1 MSPMGAAEKA
11 RRIDEL
17 RARANELKK
26 EVDYYNALQ
35 LALKLVLNG
44 SYGAWAAKYFI
55 LYNDAVASTITA
67 EGRELTQKMDKVNQ
81 AYWHEQWHLD
91 QELHRNLCV
100 RNVSPIPTTEPTTVY
115 GDTDS
120 LFVSFKPAL
129 DHCEWKDIM
138 ARGLGK
144 ITKRFS
150 VVCRDSSAY
159 RTDNPN
165 LVGHHPTPMAF
176 LESLADNPVDLVVVD
191 GFFVKD
197 RAMRDVEAI
206 GVKVMWNWSNELDL
220 IHGLDHYRIA
230 GYFKEQLEEHAATY
244 GVENREDFELERI
257 DDSIISIAKKKYI
270 QHIVYEDGIY
280 YDPLSYFF
288 PKGVELVRSSTPY
301 FAREKIIGI
310 VKYLFS
316 NPDSFN
322 IRELLRLVKDLKK
335 EFDLCVPDRIDDI
348 SMQSSCT
355 NYEEKVLCDKDRLQ
369 FVSGAH
375 FSVKAAAYYNY
386 LLHKNPRMQEKYDF
400 IKSGSKIKYY
410 YVKDKGINDI
420 FAYARGSY
428 PIEFAPE
435 VDLTTQFS
443 KSILSPIN
451 SIIEPLGLPTIN
463 ERLSVIMDIF
473 A

>member
-1 MSPMGAAEKA
+1 MTKTDRLA
-11 RRIDEL
+11 RLEEL
-17 RARANELKK
+17 RAKAAELKK

-67 EGRELTQKMDKVNQ
+67 EGRELTQTMDRVNQ
-81 AYWHEQWHLD
+81 DYWHEHWHLD
-91 QELHRNLCV
+91 KELHSKLCV
-100 RNVSPIPTTEPTTVY
+100 RNVTPIPRSEPTTVY

-120 LFVSFKPAL
+120 LFVSFKPAI
-129 DHCEWKDIM
+129 DHCEWKNLFVGNLDRVTKSFVIV
-138 ARGLGK
+138 AKDGP
-144 ITKRFS
+144 ITK
-150 VVCRDSSAY
+150 
-159 RTDNPN
+159 TDNPM
-165 LVGHHPTPMAF
+165 LRGIYQTPAD
-176 LESLADNPVDLVVVD
+176 LLASIGDNPLQIAVID
-191 GFFVKD
+191 GSFVKD
-197 RAMRDVEAI
+197 RVIPEIEAT
-206 GVKVMWNWSNELDL
+206 GVRVMWNWTNELDL
-220 IHGLDHYRIA
+220 IHGMDHYRIA
-230 GYFKEQLEEHAATY
+230 GYFKRMLEEHAASY

-270 QHIVYEDGIY
+270 QHILYEDGIF
-280 YDPLSYFF
+280 YDPLTYFF

-316 NPDSFN
+316 NPDTFN
-322 IRELLRLVKDLKK
+322 IKELLKLVRALRK

-348 SMQSSCT
+348 SMQSSCS
-355 NYEEKVLCDKDRLQ
+355 NYEEKVLDDKDKLS

-375 FSVKAAAYYNY
+375 FSVKAAAYYNF
-386 LLHKNPRMQEKYDF
+386 LLHKNPKMQEKYDF

-410 YVKDKGINDI
+410 YVKDKGVNDI

-435 VDLTTQFS
+435 VDLTIQFN

-473 A
+473 S